1 MEMTDRSQE
10 LIGLLFHEKD
20 LRDAVYPFLNGEI
33 FQDPKHAE
41 IIRTFLKLK
50 EENSKYPSPSD
61 LRYVLPTD
69 DLRNE
74 LDNCLKQHSDVNP
87 DIRRE
92 YIKEWFKTRMMVN
105 TLERMTD
112 GLDEKGAD
120 SIVPFLDKLREI
132 CAFSFDV
139 SVGMDFTDKE
149 RLYAY
154 THGGS
159 KTYTTGLREL
169 DMELGGGWRTKTVSL
184 LLAATNV
191 GKTLCKCAFA
201 VNAFLA
207 GHNVLYITLEMSEE
221 EICNRLYANAANT
234 PISSLPFLSKEEF
247 FKGYQTLIGKTNRLF
262 VREFPT
268 GAASANTIRNLL
280 KELKIKQNFVP
291 ELVFVDYLSL
301 MDTNH
306 AMRTENSDTK
316 ITTLVTELR
325 GLAVENDFAVVT
337 SNQSNRS
344 GFGKAEV
351 TLTNAANSIGQTTV
365 ADAIISIGQDAE
377 MLNDNKYNFTM
388 SKNRFNKKGKKM
400 VVNVNYDLMRI
411 YQETDD
417 DRVDQSLANMNQLMK
432 STKRDNVEKL
442 KASLLGL

>member
-20 LRDAVYPFLNGEI
+20 LRDAIYPFLDGNI

-41 IIRTFLKLK
+41 IVRAFVKLK
-50 EENSKYPSPSD
+50 EENSKYPAPAD
-61 LRYVLPTD
+61 MRYVLKSD
-69 DLRNE
+69 ELRNE
-74 LDNCLKQHSDVNP
+74 FDACLKQHTDVNP

-105 TLERMTD
+105 TLEAMTE

-120 SIVPFLDKLREI
+120 SIIPYLDKLREI

-139 SVGMDFTDKE
+139 SVGMDFADKE

-154 THGGS
+154 THGEC
-159 KTYTTGLREL
+159 KTYTTGLHEL
-169 DMELGGGWRTKTVSL
+169 DMELGGGWMTKTVSL

-191 GKTLCKCAFA
+191 GKTLCKCSFA

-207 GHNVLYITLEMSEE
+207 GYNVLYITLEMSEE
-221 EICNRLYANAANT
+221 EICKRLYANVSNT
-234 PISSLPFLSKEEF
+234 AISTLPFLSKEEF
-247 FKGYQTLIGKTNRLF
+247 FGGYDALIGKTNRLF

-268 GAASANTIRNLL
+268 GSASTNTFRNLL

-291 ELVFVDYLSL
+291 HVVFVDYLSL
-301 MDTNH
+301 METNH
-306 AMRTENSDTK
+306 PTHTDNSDTK
-316 ITTLVTELR
+316 ITTMIKELR
-325 GLAVENDFAVVT
+325 GLAVENDFAIVS
-337 SNQSNRS
+337 SNQANRS

-351 TLTNAANSIGQTTV
+351 GLTNAANSIGQTTV
-365 ADAIISIGQDAE
+365 ADAIISIGQDTE
-377 MLNDNKYNFTM
+377 MLNENKYNFVM

-400 VVNVNYDLMRI
+400 SVSVNYDLMRI

-417 DRVDQSLANMNQLMK
+417 DKVDKSLANMNQLMK
-432 STKRDNVEKL
+432 TAQKSNVEKL
-442 KASLLGL
+442 KDSLLGL